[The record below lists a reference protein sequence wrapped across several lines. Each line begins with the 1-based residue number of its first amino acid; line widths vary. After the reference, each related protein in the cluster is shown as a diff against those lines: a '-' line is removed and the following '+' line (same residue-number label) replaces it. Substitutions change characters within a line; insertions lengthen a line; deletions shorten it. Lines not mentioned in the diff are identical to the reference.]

1 LENKIVELPL
11 IAIVGAG
18 GTISS
23 MATDSRD
30 YMNYPET
37 GRKLSVEEVIAEIP
51 DLSNFATLMPVPF
64 RSVGSSAVGPQD
76 WLRLHRTITETIAA
90 RPEIAGV
97 VVLHGTATLE
107 ETAWFLHLTLPGP
120 RPVVL
125 VGAQRPLNTLSSDA
139 AANAINAVRVAAD
152 PDAAERGVMVVM
164 NDEIHIARDVTKGST
179 FRLNAF
185 HSGSWGPIGVADPDQ
200 VLFHRA
206 PEKRSPTLN
215 PGTDGAHLSRVDIC
229 YAYAGSDGTAVEA
242 FRAAGAR
249 GIISA
254 GFAPGMPAPL
264 ERAALLEASN
274 AGIFV
279 VQASRVGQG
288 RVARRDWLH
297 NVGWIAAGD
306 LTPQKARILL
316 MLGLAT
322 DSDPEQ
328 VQRMFDTY

>member
-1 LENKIVELPL
+1 MANLPV

-23 MATDSRD
+23 LATDNRD
-30 YMNYPET
+30 YMDYPET
-37 GRKLSVEEVIAEIP
+37 GRKLSVNEVIEAIP
-51 DLSNFATLMPVPF
+51 DLGRFAELVPLAF

-76 WLRLHRTITETIAA
+76 WLRLHCTINEAITA

-107 ETAWFLHLTLPGP
+107 ETAWFLHLTLSVP

-152 PDAAERGVMVVM
+152 PAAAGRGVLVVM
-164 NDEIHIARDVTKGST
+164 NDEIHAARDVTKGST
-179 FRLNAF
+179 FRLDAF
-185 HSGSWGPIGVADPDQ
+185 HSGSWGPVGVADPDR
-200 VLFHRA
+200 VLFHR
-206 PEKRSPTLN
+206 PPTPRPPTLD
-215 PGTDGAHLSRVDIC
+215 PGTGKAGLPRVDIC

-249 GIISA
+249 GLVSA
-254 GFAPGMPAPL
+254 GFAPGMPAPQ
-264 ERAALLEASN
+264 ERSALLDASR
-274 AGIFV
+274 AGIPV

-288 RVARRDWLH
+288 RVARRDWLRS
-297 NVGWIAAGD
+297 VGWIAAGD

-316 MLGLAT
+316 MLGLAQ
-322 DSDPEQ
+322 DADIER
-328 VQRMFDTY
+328 VQHLFDTY